1 VLNPKA
7 LLTLVLASGI
17 MTSCAPREWP
27 SLWTS
32 YTATFMDGQIRVIDR
47 DAGDRTTSEG
57 QAYGMFF
64 ALVAND
70 RERFD
75 KLLRWT
81 ETNLAEGDLTA
92 RLPAWL
98 WGRGTDDRWAVL
110 DANSASDADVWL
122 AYTLYEAGDAWRDP
136 RYTRLAEALATRIA
150 DEEVVQ
156 VRAIGPVL
164 LPGARGFV
172 HDDKYRVN
180 ASYLPLQ
187 LFIAL
192 GQRQARGPWTAIAD
206 TIPRIVRASAPRGVA
221 TDWMEIGPGGA
232 FTPSSHG
239 SYDAIRTYL
248 WAGVL
253 DPATPSRDTL
263 LQSLGGM
270 VNVVREKRKPPAS
283 VNASGAVHDA
293 NGPIGFAAALVPYLE
308 AVGETR
314 LAREQRARVHDAR
327 DTRTGLL
334 GRPAKYYDQNLALF
348 AFGATE
354 RHYWFDARGR
364 LRTNWM
370 RSIGDVDEQ
379 PAQEISAR

>member
-1 VLNPKA
+1 VLSLKA
-7 LLTLVLASGI
+7 LVTLVLASGVA
-17 MTSCAPREWP
+17 TSCSPREWP

-47 DAGDRTTSEG
+47 DSNDRTTSEG

-70 RERFD
+70 RPRFD

-81 ETNLAEGDLTA
+81 EVNLAEGDLSA

-98 WGRGTDDRWAVL
+98 WGRGADDRWDVL

-122 AYTLYEAGDAWRDP
+122 AYALFEAGDAWRDP

-150 DEEVVQ
+150 DEEVVH
-156 VRAIGPVL
+156 VPPLGPVL
-164 LPGARGFV
+164 LPGAHGFV
-172 HDDKYRVN
+172 RDGTYRLN

-192 GQRQARGPWTAIAD
+192 GERQPRGPWTAIAD
-206 TIPRIVRASAPRGVA
+206 TIPRIVRASAPGGFA
-221 TDWMEIGPGGA
+221 TDWIEVGPGGA

-253 DPATPSRDTL
+253 DPDTPSRDAL
-263 LQSLGGM
+263 LQTLGGM
-270 VNVVREKRKPPAS
+270 VNVVRASRKPPAR
-283 VNASGAVHDA
+283 VRANGTVHDG

-314 LAREQRARVHDAR
+314 LAREQLSRVRDAR
-327 DTRTGLL
+327 DAQTGLL

-348 AFGATE
+348 ALGATE
-354 RHYWFDARGR
+354 RLYWFDARGR

-370 RSIGDVDEQ
+370 GSIDGDERRTQ
-379 PAQEISAR
+379 QISAR

>member
-1 VLNPKA
+1 MFSPKA
-7 LLTLVLASGI
+7 LVTLVLAIGLV
-17 MTSCAPREWP
+17 TSCAPREWP

-32 YTATFMDGQIRVIDR
+32 YSATFMDGQIRVIDR

-70 RERFD
+70 RDRFA

-81 ETNLAEGDLTA
+81 ELNLAEGDLTA

-98 WGRGTDDRWAVL
+98 WGRDAENRWVVL

-122 AYTLYEAGDAWRDP
+122 AYTLYEAGDAWREP

-150 DEEVVQ
+150 DEEVVH
-156 VRAIGPVL
+156 VGAIGPVL

-172 HDDKYRVN
+172 HDDTYRLN

-187 LFIAL
+187 LFLAL
-192 GQRQARGPWTAIAD
+192 GERQPRGPWTAIAD
-206 TIPRIVRASAPRGVA
+206 TIPRIVRASAPSGVA
-221 TDWMEIGPGGA
+221 TDWVEIGPGGT

-253 DPATPSRDTL
+253 DPATPSRDAL
-263 LQSLGGM
+263 LQTLAGM
-270 VNVVREKRKPPAS
+270 AHLVRENRKPPAS
-283 VNASGAVHDA
+283 VRANGTVRDA
-293 NGPIGFAAALVPYLE
+293 NGPIGFAAALMPYLD
-308 AVGETR
+308 AVGEAR
-314 LAREQRARVHDAR
+314 LAREQRSRVHDAR
-327 DTRTGLL
+327 DERTGLL

-348 AFGATE
+348 ALGATE

-370 RSIGDVDEQ
+370 RSTDADERRTE
-379 PAQEISAR
+379 EISRR